1 MKNLAQQIAVITGGA
16 SGIGLATVKAF
27 AEKGAR
33 VVCADFNEAS
43 GQAAAETLKELGSD
57 VIFLKVN
64 TADEASVEALVTET
78 VKRYGRLDIMVN
90 NAGVGTLASTHQLTY
105 EDYRKVTSVNQ
116 DGVFFGSKFAIREML
131 KTGGGSIV
139 NTASILGHVGEA
151 GAFAYNA
158 SKGAV
163 VTMTKSLAL
172 EYASQNIRVNA
183 VCPGYIETGMVNK
196 EALGDFYDGLV
207 ARHPL
212 GRLGRAD
219 EVAHAIVFLCENE
232 FVTGTSLF
240 VDGGYT
246 AQ

>member
-1 MKNLAQQIAVITGGA
+1 MKNLAQQVAVITGGA

-33 VVCADFNEAS
+33 VVCADLNEAS
-43 GQAAAETLKELGSD
+43 GQAAAVMVKELGSD
-57 VIFLKVN
+57 VLFLKVN

-90 NAGVGTLASTHQLTY
+90 NAGVGTLASTHELTY

-116 DGVFFGSKFAIREML
+116 DGVFFGSKYAIREML